1 MQMFYTTM
9 RCDVADFDLEC
20 LFQLY
25 PFLDY
30 IFKPLWMQG
39 SEDSTSDYVTPEI
52 KGDFETTQG
61 PLTAPQTSYS
71 QHGCRQSSHNL
82 QDQSDTC
89 SEMHACMS
97 CDSSEDAPG
106 EINLVP
112 NLTGCG
118 PSSCFQ
124 KSKNKSNNPLAG
136 VKQYSKWGH
145 IHVSTPCCVCSS
157 SFCGLCIWSFC
168 AYSFVGFTLIACYQN
183 IFWP

>member
-1 MQMFYTTM
+1 MDAEDTSRGTCSKISG
-9 RCDVADFDLEC
+9 RRDDDVLSDSV
-20 LFQLY
+20 
-25 PFLDY
+25 
-30 IFKPLWMQG
+30 G

-97 CDSSEDAPG
+97 CDSSEDVPG

-145 IHVSTPCCVCSS
+145 IHAKKNHSLES
-157 SFCGLCIWSFC
+157 ID
-168 AYSFVGFTLIACYQN
+168 YEIEDE
-183 IFWP
+183 